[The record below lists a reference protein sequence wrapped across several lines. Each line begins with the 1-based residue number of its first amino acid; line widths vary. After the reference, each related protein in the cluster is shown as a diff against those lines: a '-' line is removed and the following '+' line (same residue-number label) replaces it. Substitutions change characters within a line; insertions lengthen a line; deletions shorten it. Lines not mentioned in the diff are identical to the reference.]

1 MSKLLR
7 RVGYALVALI
17 AIGFLPPVQARIK
30 GIPVLAESLGFGLPR
45 PFAANVERT
54 EVVLDGVTGD
64 LYSPGNPAPGIVL
77 IPGAAPK
84 GRDDPRLI
92 RAAEAIAKAERSV
105 FVPQLELTQRRFVRD
120 DIERIVRSTAAL
132 AEREEVTGE
141 VTLFGIS
148 YGGSFALIAA
158 ADERLRGRLGQIAVF
173 GAYFDL
179 VGVVQAVTTGMS
191 LVDGERFPFDA
202 DPRARDV
209 LNQVSTRLVRKEV
222 GPVLKAA
229 LDGQIDRSELPQ
241 GARVVYDFL
250 INDDPE
256 RTFDLAERL
265 PDRARGVIDE
275 FSPSSVARQID
286 APVVAMHSTDDPVVP
301 YGEGVRLES
310 GIEDARLYTVRL
322 FRHVDLSEGEIEG
335 GILGA
340 VGDFFTAWRF
350 TSAVLSAQE

>member
-1 MSKLLR
+1 MSKALR

-17 AIGFLPPVQARIK
+17 AVGFLPPVQARIK
-30 GIPVLAESLGFGLPR
+30 GVPVLAESLGFGMPR
-45 PFAANVERT
+45 PFAADVERT
-54 EVVLDGVTGD
+54 EVELDGVTGD
-64 LYSPGNPAPGIVL
+64 LYNPGKPAPGIVL

-92 RAAEAIAKAERSV
+92 RAAEAIAKAERNV
-105 FVPQLELTQRRFVRD
+105 FVPQLELTQRRFVRE

-132 AEREEVTGE
+132 AGRQEVTGE
-141 VTLFGIS
+141 VTMIGIS

-158 ADERLRGRLGQIAVF
+158 ADERLEGRLAQIAIF

-179 VGVVQAVTTGMS
+179 VGVVQAVTTGVS

-209 LNQVSTRLVRKEV
+209 LNQVSTRLVPERAR
-222 GPVLKAA
+222 PVLRAA
-229 LDGQIDRSELPQ
+229 LNGEIDRSELPEEV
-241 GARVVYDFL
+241 RVVYDFL
-250 INDDPE
+250 TNDDPE

-265 PDRARGVIDE
+265 PGRAREIIDG
-275 FSPSSVARQID
+275 FSPSSIAGQIE
-286 APVVAMHSTDDPVVP
+286 APIVAMHSTDDPVVP
-301 YGEGVRLES
+301 YGEAVRLES
-310 GIEDARLYTVRL
+310 GVEDVRLFTVSL
-322 FRHVDLSEGEIEG
+322 FRHVDLSEGEFEG

>member
-7 RVGYALVALI
+7 RTGYALAALI
-17 AIGFLPPVQARIK
+17 AVGFLPPVQARVK
-30 GIPVLAESLGFGLPR
+30 AVPVLAESLGFQLPR
-45 PFAANVERT
+45 PFAASVERT

-64 LYSPGNPAPGIVL
+64 LYSPKKPAPAIVL

-92 RAAEAIAKAERSV
+92 RAAEAVTKTERIV
-105 FVPQLELTQRRFVRD
+105 FVPQLELTQRRFVVE

-132 AEREEVTGE
+132 GEREDVVGE

-158 ADERLRGRLGQIAVF
+158 ADDRLQGRLGQIAVF

-179 VGVVQAVTTGMS
+179 VGVVQAVTTGVS
-191 LVDGERFPFDA
+191 LVDGETIPFDP

-209 LNQVSTRLVRKEV
+209 LNEVATRLVPQRARSA
-222 GPVLKAA
+222 LTAA
-229 LDGQIDRSELPQ
+229 LEGDVDRSRLPQ
-241 GARVVYDFL
+241 GARIVYDFL
-250 INDDPE
+250 TNEEPE
-256 RTFDLAERL
+256 RTFDLADRL
-265 PDRARGVIDE
+265 PERARRVIEE
-275 FSPSSVARQID
+275 FSPSSVAGRID

-310 GIEDARLYTVRL
+310 GLSDTRLYSVSF
-322 FRHVDLSEGEIEG
+322 FRHVDLSEGEIKG
-335 GILGA
+335 GFLGA
-340 VGDFFTAWRF
+340 TGDFFTAWRF

>member
-7 RVGYALVALI
+7 RAGYALAALI
-17 AIGFLPPVQARIK
+17 AVGFLPPVQARVK
-30 GIPVLAESLGFGLPR
+30 AVPVLAESLGFQLPR

-64 LYSPGNPAPGIVL
+64 LYSPGKPAPAIVL

-84 GRDDPRLI
+84 GRDDPRLV
-92 RAAEAIAKAERSV
+92 RAAEAIAKTERIL
-105 FVPQLELTQRRFVRD
+105 FVPQLELTQRRFVVE

-132 AEREEVTGE
+132 GAREDVRGE

-158 ADERLRGRLGQIAVF
+158 ADDRLQGRLGQIAVF

-179 VGVVQAVTTGMS
+179 VGVVQAVTTGVS
-191 LVDGERFPFDA
+191 LVGGERITFEA
-202 DPRARDV
+202 HPRARDV
-209 LNQVSTRLVRKEV
+209 LNEVGTRLVPQRAR
-222 GPVLKAA
+222 PVLTAA
-229 LDGQIDRSELPQ
+229 LEGDVDRSDLPR
-241 GARVVYDFL
+241 GARDVYDFL
-250 INDDPE
+250 TNEDPE

-265 PDRARGVIDE
+265 PDRAREVIDG
-275 FSPSSVARQID
+275 FSPSSVAREID
-286 APVVAMHSTDDPVVP
+286 TPVVAMHSTDDPVVP
-301 YGEGVRLES
+301 YGEGIRLES
-310 GIEDARLYTVRL
+310 GLQDVRL
-322 FRHVDLSEGEIEG
+322 FTVSLFEHVDLFEGETG
-335 GILGA
+335 GGFLGA